1 MAVRIMLSLLLAS
14 SLIGMAAAGPK
25 VICSDAGAGGY
36 QAFPDVTR
44 LANGDL
50 ICVFYAGYGH
60 ISLPNEQLPRGARIM
75 AMRSTDNGKTW
86 GKPVV
91 AVDTPIDDR
100 DPHIRQLA
108 DGTVMISFFTRL
120 APREKTGVERFE
132 QTRNVYVIRSHD
144 NGQTWDNLPTLVA
157 RHFAC
162 SAPVRQF
169 HDGTLL
175 LGVYTQDKSKTT
187 RFYLSGIARSS
198 DGGKTWL
205 APIMI
210 PNSSGHSHDETDVT
224 RLSSGRIL
232 AFMRPCMCSSTSDDG
247 GLTWSDAKPVGFEGH
262 APCFLRTSKGIL
274 LVGHRLPNTSI
285 HYSFDEGETWKG
297 PVQLDSFMGA
307 YPGFC
312 ELPDGRILAVYYEEG
327 ENSAI
332 RQVTFRITES
342 EVTFD

>member
-1 MAVRIMLSLLLAS
+1 MVVRIMLSLLIAS
-14 SLIGMAAAGPK
+14 SLVGAAAAGSR

-60 ISLPNEQLPRGARIM
+60 ISVPSTQLPRGARIM

-86 GKPVV
+86 SKPEV

-100 DPHIRQLA
+100 DPHVAQLA

-120 APREKTGVERFE
+120 ETG
-132 QTRNVYVIRSHD
+132 QTNTYVVRSHD
-144 NGQTWDNLPTLVA
+144 NAKTWDNMPTLVCKK
-157 RHFAC
+157 HAC
-162 SAPVRQF
+162 SAPVRQLR
-169 HDGTLL
+169 DGTLL
-175 LGVYTQDKSKTT
+175 LGVYTMLRSTPD
-187 RFYLSGIARSS
+187 RFYASSVVRST
-198 DGGKTWL
+198 DNGKTWSE
-205 APIMI
+205 PIRI
-210 PNSSGHSHDETDVT
+210 PNAIGHSHDETDVT
-224 RLSSGRIL
+224 QLTTGRVL

-247 GLTWSDAKPVGFEGH
+247 GITWREAKPVGFEGH
-262 APCFLRTSKGIL
+262 APCFLRTSTGIL

-285 HYSFDEGETWKG
+285 HYSLNDGATWQG
-297 PVQLDSFMGA
+297 PVQLDSCKGA

-327 ENSAI
+327 QNSAI
-332 RQVTFRITES
+332 RQVTFRIS
-342 EVTFD
+342 KSGVTFE